1 MRSLY
6 IIFLLSVF
14 VITSN
19 AQDVN
24 SGKRLDVKEKNV
36 GLVDSQFRAE
46 IALDFTSFD
55 LPSKAMIVLTP
66 RLESLDGSKSY
77 VFDEL
82 VYAGS
87 NRSKVLKRSDMLSGK
102 ETPNVT
108 VVRRKENQEIIPLIL
123 TAPYE
128 SWMNKSRLVFTEEMS
143 GCASC
148 DLGTYTHIV
157 EVPVLV
163 PYTPNYSLAYIVPE
177 VEAIKQRS
185 REYTAML
192 NFKVA
197 RYEIL
202 KKLGDNG
209 RILDEIQAIVDEVK
223 NDKDLTISHISMVG
237 YASPEGNE
245 ASNMTLSKN
254 RARSLANYLGL
265 IHNLKPSMFKLDW
278 KGEDWDG
285 LRKAVAASNLTEKDA
300 VIDLIDNTP
309 SIPQRKQ
316 KLKSLNKG
324 VTYKELLA
332 DYYPP
337 LRRNE
342 LVVHFVVKA
351 FSIEEAKEIIHT
363 NPQYLSLNEMY
374 MLANSYPK
382 DSKESKEVFD
392 IASRLYPN
400 DSIAVLNAATAELE
414 SGSIDR
420 AIEKL
425 AKIDKPEA
433 WNNLAVAYAKKGNY
447 TKAAELFEKA
457 AKAGVEQGNQN
468 REELQKK
475 VDELR

>member
-1 MRSLY
+1 MKSLY
-6 IIFLLSVF
+6 IIFILF
-14 VITSN
+14 IFTITSN
-19 AQDVN
+19 AQEIN
-24 SGKRLDVKEKNV
+24 HGKRLGVKEKNV

-46 IALDFTSFD
+46 IALDFTSLD

-77 VFDEL
+77 TFDEL

-87 NRSKVLKRSDMLSGK
+87 NRAKVLKRSDVLSGK

-108 VVRRKENQEIIPLIL
+108 VVRKKENQDTIPLIL

-177 VEAIKQRS
+177 VEAIKERS

-192 NFKVA
+192 NFRVA

-202 KKLGDNG
+202 KNLGNNG
-209 RILDEIQAIVDEVK
+209 RILNEIQAIVDEVR

-245 ASNMTLSKN
+245 ASNLTLSKN
-254 RARSLANYLGL
+254 RARSLANYLGQQYSF
-265 IHNLKPSMFKLDW
+265 KQSMFKLDW

-285 LRKAVAASNLTEKDA
+285 LRKAVAASNLVAKDEILD
-300 VIDLIDNTP
+300 VIDNTNP
-309 SIPQRKQ
+309 IAKRKQ
-316 KLKSLNKG
+316 KLASLNKG

-400 DSIAVLNAATAELE
+400 DNIAVLNAATAELE

-433 WNNLAVAYAKKGNY
+433 WNNLAVAYAKKGDY

-457 AKAGVEQGNQN
+457 AKAGVKQGDSNN
-468 REELQKK
+468 EELQKK